1 MLKLL
6 ILFSIILAA
15 SSIPQQ
21 SFMDSVN
28 DAYEQ
33 YVILLDETREIGDVC
48 LVAGAVKG
56 KYSLCAFLLNN
67 GTSTNHRICIY
78 LDDKLTTFVPD
89 GGVVAGYGLELK
101 IDKAIKVYLKS
112 DNDEILIYEN
122 TTNNLISEVNNST
135 LRGNGTNSF
144 PKNKKETDLLSR
156 LRLFLFLFLGAAV
169 ILAAVL
175 IIMYKKAMGRFN
187 GKKEEPLYDFEQ
199 QPEEQPLEDNE
210 FSVEEENK
218 DAIMDRLFEEYRRG
232 DLTEDE
238 LNEKLKKL
246 WWHNDD

>member
-6 ILFSIILAA
+6 MLFSIILATT
-15 SSIPQQ
+15 SIPQE

-33 YVILLDETREIGDVC
+33 YAIVLDESREIGDVT
-48 LVAGAVKG
+48 LVAGISKG
-56 KYSLCAFLLNN
+56 KYSICAFLLNN
-67 GTSTNHRICIY
+67 GTNANHRICIY
-78 LDDKLTTFVPD
+78 VDDKLTTFVPD
-89 GGVVAGYGLELK
+89 GGVVAGYGLEIK
-101 IDKAIKVYLKS
+101 ADKAVKVYLKS
-112 DNDEILIYEN
+112 DNDEILIYEG
-122 TTNNLISEVNNST
+122 TTNNLISEVDGST
-135 LRGNGTNSF
+135 LKGNGSNTF

-169 ILAAVL
+169 VLAAVL
-175 IIMYKKAMGRFN
+175 IIMYKKAVGRFS
-187 GKKEEPLYDFEQ
+187 GKKEEPLYNYEQ
-199 QPEEQPLEDNE
+199 QPEEQPEENNE

-218 DAIMDRLFEEYRRG
+218 QAIMDRLFEEFRSG
-232 DLTEDE
+232 DITEEE